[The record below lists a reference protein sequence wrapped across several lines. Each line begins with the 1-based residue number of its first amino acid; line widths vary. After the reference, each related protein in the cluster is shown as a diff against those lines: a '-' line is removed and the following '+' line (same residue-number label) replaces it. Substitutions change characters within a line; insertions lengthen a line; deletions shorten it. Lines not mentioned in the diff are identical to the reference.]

1 LNPAHS
7 YSFRCEVMEKTLD
20 FKVQVREKT
29 GSKSAALVRSDAR
42 IPAIVYGHKEEPV
55 AISLDSHDFTEAV
68 HHGQRLLDVQIK
80 SKKQKVIIKDLQYDH
95 LGKEII
101 HADLM
106 RVSATERVK
115 VEVPIELKGM
125 AKGTH
130 EGGIVEEHLDHLE
143 VECKVTEIPE
153 RIVIRVA
160 ELNIGDN
167 IHARDVELPDGVKLV
182 TDPDALVAACHVVA
196 AAKTAEEAEEEIPA
210 APEVIGEEEKQQEEA
225 EEESK

>member
-1 LNPAHS
+1 
-7 YSFRCEVMEKTLD
+7 MGKKLD

-29 GSKSAALVRSDAR
+29 GSKPAGLVRSEAR

-55 AISLDSHDFTEAV
+55 AVSLDSHDFAEAV
-68 HHGQRLLDVQIK
+68 HHGQRLLDIQIK
-80 SKKQKVIIKDLQYDH
+80 SRKQKVIIKDLQYDY

-115 VEVPIELKGM
+115 VDVPIELKGI

-130 EGGIVEEHLDHLE
+130 EGGIVEEHLDHME
-143 VECKVTEIPE
+143 IECKVTEIPD
-153 RIVIRVA
+153 RIVIRVTDLGVA
-160 ELNIGDN
+160 DS
-167 IHARDVELPDGVKLV
+167 IHARDIELPEGVKLI

-196 AAKTAEEAEEEIPA
+196 AAKTAEEAEVPA
-210 APEVIGEEEKQQEEA
+210 APEVIGEAEKQEEEA

>member
-1 LNPAHS
+1 
-7 YSFRCEVMEKTLD
+7 MEKTSD

-29 GSKSAALVRSDAR
+29 GSKPAALVRKEAR
-42 IPAIVYGHKEEPV
+42 IPAIVYGHKEEAV
-55 AISLDSHDFTEAV
+55 AVSLDSHDFTEAV
-68 HHGQRLLDVQIK
+68 HHGQRLLDIQIK
-80 SKKQKVIIKDLQYDH
+80 SNELGHPLREKQKVIIKDLQYDH
-95 LGKEII
+95 LGKDII

-115 VEVPIELKGM
+115 VDVPIELKGT

-153 RIVIRVA
+153 RIVIRVT
-160 ELNIGDN
+160 ELNVGDS
-167 IHARDVELPDGVKLV
+167 IHAGDVELPDGVKLV
-182 TDPDALVAACHVVA
+182 TEPDVLVAACHIVA
-196 AAKTAEEAEEEIPA
+196 AAKTAEEAEEEVPA
-210 APEVIGEEEKQQEEA
+210 APEVIGEQEKPEEGA

>member
-1 LNPAHS
+1 
-7 YSFRCEVMEKTLD
+7 MGKKLD

-29 GSKSAALVRSDAR
+29 GSKPAGLVRSEAR

-55 AISLDSHDFTEAV
+55 AVSLDSHDFAEAV
-68 HHGQRLLDVQIK
+68 HHGQRLLDIQIK
-80 SKKQKVIIKDLQYDH
+80 SRKQKVIIKDLQYDY

-115 VEVPIELKGM
+115 VDVPIELKGI

-130 EGGIVEEHLDHLE
+130 EGGIVEEHLDHME
-143 VECKVTEIPE
+143 IECKVTEIPD
-153 RIVIRVA
+153 RIVIRVTDLGVA
-160 ELNIGDN
+160 DS
-167 IHARDVELPDGVKLV
+167 IHARDIELPEGVKLI

-196 AAKTAEEAEEEIPA
+196 AAKTAEEAEAPA
-210 APEVIGEEEKQQEEA
+210 APEVIGEAEKQEEEA

>member
-1 LNPAHS
+1 
-7 YSFRCEVMEKTLD
+7 MEKKLD

-29 GSKSAALVRSDAR
+29 GSKPAGLVRKEAR

-55 AISLDSHDFTEAV
+55 AVSLDGHDFTEAV
-68 HHGQRLLDVQIK
+68 HHGHRLLDIQIK
-80 SKKQKVIIKDLQYDH
+80 SKKQKVIIKDLQYDY

-115 VEVPIELKGM
+115 VEVPIELKGT

-143 VECKVTEIPE
+143 IECKVTEIPE
-153 RIVIRVA
+153 RIVVRVN
-160 ELNIGDN
+160 ELGVGDS
-167 IHARDVELPDGVKLV
+167 IHARDVELPAGAKLM
-182 TDPDALVAACHVVA
+182 TEPDVLIAACHIVA
-196 AAKTAEEAEEEIPA
+196 AAKTAEEAEEEVPT
-210 APEVIGEEEKQQEEA
+210 APEVIGEEEKEQKEHEET
-225 EEESK
+225 EEHK

>member
-1 LNPAHS
+1 
-7 YSFRCEVMEKTLD
+7 MEKTLA
-20 FKVQVREKT
+20 FKVQIREKT
-29 GSKSAALVRSDAR
+29 GSKHAGLVRNEAR

-55 AISLDSHDFTEAV
+55 AVSLDGHDFTEAV
-68 HHGQRLLDVQIK
+68 HHGHRLLDIQLK

-115 VEVPIELKGM
+115 VEVPIELKGT

-153 RIVIRVA
+153 RIVIRVN
-160 ELNIGDN
+160 ELGVGDS
-167 IHARDVELPDGVKLV
+167 IHARDVELPDGVKLITEPEV
-182 TDPDALVAACHVVA
+182 LIAACHVVA
-196 AAKTAEEAEEEIPA
+196 AVKTAEEAEEEVPT
-210 APEVIGEEEKQQEEA
+210 APVVIGEAEKEQEEA
-225 EEESK
+225 EEEGK

>member
-1 LNPAHS
+1 
-7 YSFRCEVMEKTLD
+7 MEKTLA
-20 FKVQVREKT
+20 FKVQVRDKT
-29 GSKSAALVRSDAR
+29 GSKPAGRVRSEAR

-55 AISLDSHDFTEAV
+55 AVSLDSHDFTEAV
-68 HHGQRLLDVQIK
+68 HHGHRLLDIQIK

-115 VEVPIELKGM
+115 VEVPIELKGT

-143 VECKVTEIPE
+143 IECRATEIPD
-153 RIVIRVA
+153 RIIIRITDLGVA
-160 ELNIGDN
+160 DS
-167 IHARDVELPDGVKLV
+167 IHAGDIELPDGVKLV
-182 TDPDALVAACHVVA
+182 TDSDVLVAVCHIVA
-196 AAKTAEEAEEEIPA
+196 AAKTAEEAEEEVPA
-210 APEVIGEEEKQQEEA
+210 APEVIGEA
-225 EEESK
+225 EEEKEETEEENK

>member
-1 LNPAHS
+1 
-7 YSFRCEVMEKTLD
+7 MEKTLA
-20 FKVQVREKT
+20 FKVHVREKT
-29 GSKSAALVRSDAR
+29 GSKPAALVRKEAK
-42 IPAIVYGHKEEPV
+42 IPAVVYGHKEEPV
-55 AISLDSHDFTEAV
+55 AVSLDSHDFTEAV
-68 HHGQRLLDVQIK
+68 HHGHRLLDIQIK

-106 RVSATERVK
+106 RVSATERVR
-115 VEVPIELKGM
+115 VEVPIELKGT

-153 RIVIRVA
+153 RIVIRVN
-160 ELNIGDN
+160 ELNVGDS
-167 IHARDVELPDGVKLV
+167 IHAGDVELPDGVKLV
-182 TDPDALVAACHVVA
+182 TEPEVLIAACHIVA
-196 AAKTAEEAEEEIPA
+196 AAKTAEEAEEEVPT
-210 APEVIGEEEKQQEEA
+210 APEVIGEAEKEQEET

>member
-1 LNPAHS
+1 MLCL
-7 YSFRCEVMEKTLD
+7 RCVVMEKSLTL
-20 FKVQVREKT
+20 KVQVREQT
-29 GSKSAALVRSDAR
+29 GSKPATRVRSEAK
-42 IPAIVYGHKEEPV
+42 IPAVVYGHKEEPV
-55 AISLDSHDFTEAV
+55 AVSLDRHDFTEAV
-68 HHGQRLLDVQIK
+68 HHGHRLLDVQIK
-80 SKKQKVIIKDLQYDH
+80 SKKEKVIIKDLQYDY

-115 VEVPIELKGM
+115 VDVPVELKGI

-143 VECKVTEIPE
+143 IECKVTEIPD
-153 RIVIRVA
+153 RVIVRVTDLA
-160 ELNIGDN
+160 VGDN
-167 IHARDVELPDGVKLV
+167 IHASDIELPDGVKLI

-196 AAKTAEEAEEEIPA
+196 AAKSAEEAEEELPA
-210 APEVIGEEEKQQEEA
+210 APEVIGEAEPQEVEA

>member
-1 LNPAHS
+1 
-7 YSFRCEVMEKTLD
+7 MEKTLA

-29 GSKSAALVRSDAR
+29 GSKPAALVRKDAK

-55 AISLDSHDFTEAV
+55 AVSLDGHDFTEAV
-68 HHGQRLLDVQIK
+68 HHGQRLLDIQIK

-115 VEVPIELKGM
+115 VEVPIELKGT

-143 VECKVTEIPE
+143 IECRVTEIPE
-153 RIVIRVA
+153 RIVIRVN
-160 ELNIGDN
+160 ELGVGDS
-167 IHARDVELPDGVKLV
+167 IHARDVELPDGVKLITEPEV
-182 TDPDALVAACHVVA
+182 LIAACHVVA
-196 AAKTAEEAEEEIPA
+196 AAKTAEEAEEEVPA
-210 APEVIGEEEKQQEEA
+210 APEVIGEQEKEQEET